1 VSARKTEQARAGP
14 AMVVELAID
23 DVGLAER
30 ILAMI
35 LEHPDLRLADAE
47 DGSAADV
54 RITDGAPGRAADVA
68 VVVITNRSGA
78 LEALQAGAAAVLSE
92 HADGEALHAAVRA
105 AAAGLTILSAD
116 YRDLLVDGAEAA
128 GGLEREA
135 ESEPAN
141 IDLTQRELQ
150 VLQLLVQGASNK
162 AIARRLEITPH
173 TAKFHVASILAKLGA
188 TGRTD
193 AVAKAM
199 RLGLVMI

>member
-1 VSARKTEQARAGP
+1 MSARKTEQARAGP

-47 DGSAADV
+47 DGTAADV

-92 HADGEALHAAVRA
+92 HADGEALHAAIRA
-105 AAAGLTILSAD
+105 AAEGLTALSAD
-116 YRDLLVDGAEAA
+116 FRELLVDGAEAA
-128 GGLEREA
+128 GGLEREV

-141 IDLTQRELQ
+141 VDLTQRELQ
-150 VLQLLVQGASNK
+150 VLQLLAQGASNK

-173 TAKFHVASILAKLGA
+173 TAKFHVASIVAKLGA